1 MRKYAVTNFLGFPSN
16 ILTLVALTELRL
28 DDRSNWPFFIV
39 TVEFGWLHVDLFVF
53 SLFFKQYR
61 LIIYQIKQNNKDCLN
76 STILFF

>member
-1 MRKYAVTNFLGFPSN
+1 MLFQHIYHYLEVYM
-16 ILTLVALTELRL
+16 LTLVALTELRL
-28 DDRSNWPFFIV
+28 ADCSNWPFFIV
-39 TVEFGWLHVDLFVF
+39 PAEFGWLHVGFFVF